1 MKKLGVVLLVIAMA
15 IGVMGGGYS
24 IASLA
29 EVSAEKP
36 LRILLRQRIWPSI
49 RMNYWIRIPSKAREQ
64 TGPIPTIGE

>member
-15 IGVMGGGYS
+15 IGVMGGYS

-29 EVSAEKP
+29 EVSAEKT